1 MRPTRADD
9 AGPRSERAAP
19 RHRARD
25 RRGTPPPRHAR
36 ARGGPRDTGPRASHC
51 RQTGPS
57 GARHS
62 RQAPAKPHGACHNR
76 RHRLSPTVR
85 VIAIGTGSHWG
96 RLRRIGVGNLPAPIL
111 GSLPQYLVPCPNALF
126 PAPLRHSNTLFPAPL
141 RLFPHRKV
149 APALGSAPMPVPVR
163 SLDTGA
169 GCGGATVSIFAA
181 ISLLVRRNH
190 LAHERPSPGAAH
202 DRPVFTALPRSARA
216 TPRGCPA
223 QRLSFSRK
231 TARPPPR
238 PARFAIQNSARRA

>member
-111 GSLPQYLVPCPNALF
+111 GSLPQCPFPCPTATLQCPF
-126 PAPLRHSNTLFPAPL
+126 PCPATASPSP
-141 RLFPHRKV
+141 RQT
-149 APALGSAPMPVPVR
+149 PALGSTPIPLPVR

-169 GCGGATVSIFAA
+169 GCGGATDSVLSGMP
-181 ISLLVRRNH
+181 LLPRRNH

-223 QRLSFSRK
+223 QRLSFARK

-238 PARFAIQNSARRA
+238 PARFAVQNSTRRA

>member
-96 RLRRIGVGNLPAPIL
+96 RLRRIGVGNLPAPIP
-111 GSLPQYLVPCPNALF
+111 GSLPQCPFPCPTATLQCPF
-126 PAPLRHSNTLFPAPL
+126 PCPATASPSP
-141 RLFPHRKV
+141 RQT
-149 APALGSAPMPVPVR
+149 PALGSTPIPLPVR

-169 GCGGATVSIFAA
+169 GCGGATDSVLTGMP
-181 ISLLVRRNH
+181 LLARRNH

-223 QRLSFSRK
+223 QRLSFARK

-238 PARFAIQNSARRA
+238 PARFAVQNSTRRA